1 MPNYNN
7 MAKNLTK
14 RSEDYSKW
22 YNELVV
28 KADLAEN
35 SAVRGCM
42 VIKPYGYAIWEKMQ
56 AELDR
61 MFKETGHQNAY
72 FPLFVPKSL
81 FEAEEKNAEGFA
93 KECAVVTHYR
103 LQNDPDQP
111 GKLRVDPMAKLEEE
125 LVVRPTSEAVIWN
138 TYKGWIQ
145 SYRDLPILI
154 NQWANVV
161 RWEMR
166 TRLFLRTAEFL
177 WQEGHTAHA
186 TKQEA
191 LVEAKQMNQVYADF
205 VENFMA
211 IPVIQGTKTE
221 SERFAGAE
229 ETYCIE
235 ALMQDG
241 KALQA
246 GTSHFL
252 GQNFAKAF
260 DVKFMTKE
268 GSQAHVWATS
278 WGVSTRLM
286 GALIMTHSDDQGLVL
301 PPNLAPY
308 QVVIVP
314 IYKSE
319 DQLNAISTVADTIMT
334 SLRAKNI
341 SVKYDNRTTQ
351 RPGAKFA
358 QYELQGVPLRI
369 AIGPNDLE
377 NGTVEL
383 ARRDTLSKETIDLE
397 VLQSKVTQLIA
408 EIQDALYVK
417 ALKFRDQH
425 ITLVDD
431 FEAFKATLETKGG
444 FVSAHWD
451 GSEETEQKIKELTK
465 ASIRCIPMGASQ
477 EEGKCVFSGAPSK
490 HRVLFAKAY

>member
-1 MPNYNN
+1 MG
-7 MAKNLTK
+7 KNLTK
-14 RSEDYSKW
+14 REVDYSKW

-61 MFKETGHQNAY
+61 MFKETGHENAY

-103 LQNDPDQP
+103 LQNDPDNE
-111 GKLRVDPMAKLEEE
+111 GKLRVDPAAKLEEE
-125 LVVRPTSEAVIWN
+125 LVVRPTSEAIIWN
-138 TYKGWIQ
+138 TFKGWVQ
-145 SYRDLPILI
+145 SYRDLPLLI

-186 TKQEA
+186 TKKEA
-191 LVEAKQMNQVYADF
+191 LTEALQMQKVYAEF
-205 VENFMA
+205 AENFMA
-211 IPVIQGTKTE
+211 MPVIKGAKSE
-221 SERFAGAE
+221 SERFAGAD
-229 ETYCIE
+229 ETYTIE

-260 DVKFMTKE
+260 DVKYTSKE
-268 GSQAHVWATS
+268 GKQEYVWATS
-278 WGVSTRLM
+278 WGVSTRLI
-286 GALIMTHSDDQGLVL
+286 GGLIMTHSDDFGLVL
-301 PPNLAPY
+301 PPKLAPI

-314 IYKSE
+314 IYKGDE
-319 DQLNAISTVADTIMT
+319 QLAAISEKVDVFVKE
-334 SLRAKNI
+334 LRAKGI
-341 SVKYDNRTTQ
+341 SVKFDTRDTY

-358 QYELQGVPLRI
+358 EYELKGVPVRI
-369 AIGPNDLE
+369 AFGKRDLE
-377 NGTVEL
+377 NNTVEI
-383 ARRDTLSKETIDLE
+383 ARRDTLEKQTVAQDNVVEFVSNLLE
-397 VLQSKVTQLIA
+397 
-408 EIQDALYVK
+408 EIQENLFNRAITYREEHTTEVDTFEEFKDA
-417 ALKFRDQH
+417 
-425 ITLVDD
+425 I
-431 FEAFKATLETKGG
+431 ENKGG

-451 GSEETEQKIKELTK
+451 GTIETEDKIKELTK
-465 ASIRCIPMGASQ
+465 ATIRCIPL
-477 EEGKCVFSGAPSK
+477 ENKFEDGKCVFTGAPSK
-490 HRVLFAKAY
+490 KRVLFAKSY

>member
-1 MPNYNN
+1 MS
-7 MAKNLTK
+7 KKLTK
-14 RSEDYSKW
+14 RAEDYSKW
-22 YNELVV
+22 YNEIIQ

-42 VIKPYGYAIWEKMQ
+42 VIKPYGFAIWEKMQ

-61 MFKETGHQNAY
+61 MFKESGHENAY

-103 LQNDPDQP
+103 LQNDPDNT
-111 GKLRVDPMAKLEEE
+111 GKLRVDPEAKLEEE
-125 LVVRPTSEAVIWN
+125 LIVRPTSEAIIWN

-145 SYRDLPILI
+145 SYRDLPLLI

-186 TKQEA
+186 TKNEA
-191 LVEAKQMNQVYADF
+191 LIESKLMQDVYAKF
-205 VENFMA
+205 AEEFMA
-211 IPVIQGTKTE
+211 MPVVKGFKSE

-229 ETYCIE
+229 ETYTIE

-260 DVKFMTKE
+260 DVKYTSKE
-268 GSQAHVWATS
+268 GKQEYVWATS
-278 WGVSTRLM
+278 WGVSTRLI
-286 GALIMTHSDDQGLVL
+286 GGLIMTHSDDLGLVL
-301 PPNLAPY
+301 PPRLAPI
-308 QVVIVP
+308 QVAIIP
-314 IYKSE
+314 IYKGE
-319 DQLNAISTVADTIMT
+319 DQLILISEKVKIIVK
-334 SLRAKNI
+334 SLREKNI
-341 SVKYDNRTTQ
+341 SVKFDDRDTF

-358 QYELQGVPLRI
+358 EYELKGVPVRI
-369 AIGPNDLE
+369 AIGNRDME
-377 NGTVEL
+377 NNTAEV
-383 ARRDTLSKETIDLE
+383 ARRDTLEKQTIPQDQLSEYICELLE
-397 VLQSKVTQLIA
+397 
-408 EIQDALYVK
+408 EIQQNLFNRALS
-417 ALKFRDQH
+417 FRNDH
-425 ITLVDD
+425 ITEVNS
-431 FEAFKATLETKGG
+431 FEEFKEVIENKGG

-451 GSEETEQKIKELTK
+451 GTIETENKIKELTK
-465 ASIRCIPMGASQ
+465 ATIRCIPNKAK
-477 EEGKCVFSGAPSK
+477 EEVGTCVLTGEKSSRK
-490 HRVLFAKAY
+490 VLFAKAY

>member
-1 MPNYNN
+1 MG
-7 MAKNLTK
+7 KKLTK

-28 KADLAEN
+28 QADLAEN

-61 MFKETGHQNAY
+61 MFKETGHENAY

-103 LQNDPDQP
+103 LKTDPEDSS
-111 GKLRVDPMAKLEEE
+111 KLIVDPNAKLEEE
-125 LVVRPTSEAVIWN
+125 LIVRPTSEAIIWN

-145 SYRDLPILI
+145 SYRDLPLLI

-186 TKQEA
+186 TKEEALQEA
-191 LVEAKQMNQVYADF
+191 ELMNNVYAEF
-205 VENFMA
+205 AENFLA
-211 IPVIQGTKTE
+211 VPVIKGVKTE
-221 SERFAGAE
+221 SERFAGAD

-246 GTSHFL
+246 GTYHFL

-260 DVKFMTKE
+260 DVKFTSNQGKQE
-268 GSQAHVWATS
+268 HVWATS

-301 PPNLAPY
+301 PPNLAPF

-314 IYKSE
+314 IYKNQE
-319 DQLNAISTVADTIMT
+319 QLDAISQVANELVQD
-334 SLRAKNI
+334 LKLHGV
-341 SVKYDNRTTQ
+341 SVKFDNRDTHK
-351 RPGAKFA
+351 PGWKFNE
-358 QYELQGVPLRI
+358 YELKGVPLRI
-369 AIGPNDLE
+369 GIGPKDLE
-377 NGTVEL
+377 KRTVEL
-383 ARRDTLSKETIDLE
+383 ARRDTLTKEFIAKETVVETVITL
-397 VLQSKVTQLIA
+397 LK
-408 EIQDALYVK
+408 EIQENLYTK
-417 ALKFRDQH
+417 AKNYRNDH
-425 ITLVDD
+425 ITPVDT
-431 FEAFKATLETKGG
+431 FEEFKDVLNTKGG
-444 FVSAHWD
+444 FISAHWD
-451 GSEETEQKIKELTK
+451 GTTETEDKIKEITK
-465 ASIRCIPMGASQ
+465 ATIRCIPLNAKN
-477 EEGKCVFSGAPSK
+477 EEGICVYSGKKSLC
-490 HRVLFAKAY
+490 RVLFAKAY

>member
-1 MPNYNN
+1 MS
-7 MAKNLTK
+7 KHLTK
-14 RSEDYSKW
+14 RADDYSKW

-61 MFKETGHQNAY
+61 MFKETGHENAY

-103 LQNDPDQP
+103 LQNDPDNP
-111 GKLRVDPMAKLEEE
+111 GKLRVDPEAKLEEE
-125 LVVRPTSEAVIWN
+125 LVVRPTSEAIIWN
-138 TYKGWIQ
+138 TYKGWVQ
-145 SYRDLPILI
+145 SYRDLPLLI

-186 TKQEA
+186 TKAEAVSEAQQMQE
-191 LVEAKQMNQVYADF
+191 VYATFAED
-205 VENFMA
+205 FMA
-211 IPVIQGTKTE
+211 MPVVKGYKSD

-229 ETYCIE
+229 DTLTIE

-260 DVKFMTKE
+260 DVKFTTKE
-268 GSQAHVWATS
+268 GKKEHVWATS
-278 WGVSTRLM
+278 WGVSTRLI
-286 GALIMTHSDDQGLVL
+286 GGLIMTHSDDNGLVL
-301 PPNLAPY
+301 PPRLAPI

-314 IYKSE
+314 IYKGE
-319 DQLNAISTVADTIMT
+319 EQLEAISEKVAVFVKE
-334 SLRAKNI
+334 LRKKGV
-341 SVKYDNRTTQ
+341 SVKFDDRDTY

-358 QYELQGVPLRI
+358 EYELKGVPVRI
-369 AIGPNDLE
+369 AIGKRDLE
-377 NGTVEL
+377 NGTVEI
-383 ARRDTLSKETIDLE
+383 ARRDTLEKQTVAQNDVVDFVSNLLE
-397 VLQSKVTQLIA
+397 
-408 EIQDALYVK
+408 EIQDNLFQK
-417 ALKFRDQH
+417 AIDFRTEH
-425 ITLVDD
+425 TTSVYN
-431 FEAFKATLETKGG
+431 FEEFKTAIANKGG

-451 GSEETEQKIKELTK
+451 GTEETENKIKDLTK
-465 ASIRCIPMGASQ
+465 ATIRCIPNDAK
-477 EEGKCVFSGAPSK
+477 EEIGTCVFSGKPSSK
-490 HRVLFAKAY
+490 RVLFAKAY

>member
-1 MPNYNN
+1 MS
-7 MAKNLTK
+7 KNITK

-35 SAVRGCM
+35 SGVRGCM

-56 AELDR
+56 AELDKK
-61 MFKETGHQNAY
+61 FKETGHQNAY
-72 FPLFVPKSL
+72 FPLFIPKSY
-81 FEAEEKNAEGFA
+81 FSKEASHVDGFA

-103 LQNDPDQP
+103 LKTAEDGKTIEVDPD
-111 GKLRVDPMAKLEEE
+111 AKLEEE
-125 LVVRPTSEAVIWN
+125 LIVRPTSETIIWD
-138 TYKGWIQ
+138 TYRKWIE
-145 SYRDLPILI
+145 SYRDLPILV

-191 LVEAKQMNQVYADF
+191 ITEAEQMLDVYADF
-205 VENFMA
+205 AENFMA
-211 IPVIQGTKTE
+211 IPVVKGFKTE
-221 SERFAGAE
+221 NERFAGAI

-260 DVKFMTKE
+260 DVKFTSQE
-268 GSQAHVWATS
+268 GKQEYVWATS

-286 GALIMTHSDDQGLVL
+286 GALIMTHSDDSGLVL
-301 PPNLAPY
+301 PPNLAPI

-314 IYKSE
+314 IHKTDE
-319 DQLNAISTVADTIMT
+319 QLEAIREEVKKVTDRFKK
-334 SLRAKNI
+334 LNI
-341 SVKYDNRTTQ
+341 SFKFDDRTTFK
-351 RPGAKFA
+351 PGWKFNE
-358 QYELQGVPLRI
+358 YELKGVPLRI
-369 AIGPNDLE
+369 AIGPKDLE
-377 NGTVEL
+377 NGTFEV
-383 ARRDTLSKETIDLE
+383 ARRDTFTKEIVAKENIVTYVQDMLE
-397 VLQSKVTQLIA
+397 
-408 EIQDALYVK
+408 EIQTSLYDR
-417 ALKFRDQH
+417 ARTYRDSH
-425 ITLVDD
+425 ITEANS
-431 FEAFKATLETKGG
+431 FEEFKELLENKGG
-444 FVSAHWD
+444 FISAHWD
-451 GSEETEQKIKELTK
+451 GTVETEEKIKDLTK
-465 ASIRCIPMGASQ
+465 ATIRCIPIDRK
-477 EEGKCVFSGAPSK
+477 EEDGFCVLTGAPSK
-490 HRVLFAKAY
+490 GRVLFAKAY

>member
-1 MPNYNN
+1 
-7 MAKNLTK
+7 MAKLTS
-14 RSEDYSKW
+14 RAEDYSKW
-22 YNELVV
+22 YNELVIN
-28 KADLAEN
+28 ADLAEN
-35 SAVRGCM
+35 SGVRGCM

-56 AELDR
+56 AQLDK
-61 MFKETGHQNAY
+61 MFKETGHTNAY

-103 LQNDPDQP
+103 LKTDPENP
-111 GKLRVDPMAKLEEE
+111 GKLMIDPEARLEEE
-125 LVVRPTSEAVIWN
+125 LVVRPTSEAIIWS
-138 TYKGWIQ
+138 TYKNWIQ

-191 LVEAKQMNQVYADF
+191 IDETEQMLHVYADF
-205 VENFMA
+205 AENYMK
-211 IPVIQGTKTE
+211 IPVIKGVKTE

-260 DVKFMTKE
+260 DVKFTNSDGQQE
-268 GSQAHVWATS
+268 FVWATS

-286 GALIMTHSDDQGLVL
+286 GALIMSHSDDNGLVL
-301 PPNLAPY
+301 PSTLAPI

-314 IYKSE
+314 IYFNDEQKAQIDAKAEEIAANLKS
-319 DQLNAISTVADTIMT
+319 QG
-334 SLRAKNI
+334 I
-341 SVKYDNRTTQ
+341 SVKYDNDDKQ
-351 RPGAKFA
+351 KPGWKFA
-358 QYELQGVPLRI
+358 EYELKGVPVRI
-369 AIGPNDLE
+369 GIGPRDLE
-377 NGTVEL
+377 KGQVEV
-383 ARRDTLSKETIDLE
+383 ARRDTLQKNF
-397 VLQSKVTQLIA
+397 
-408 EIQDALYVK
+408 VK
-417 ALKFRDQH
+417 LDELDQH
-425 ITLVDD
+425 VPQLLQQIDANIYNKSLD
-431 FEAFKATLETKGG
+431 FREENTTKVNTWEEFQQVLEEKGG
-444 FVSAHWD
+444 FISAHWD
-451 GSEETEQKIKELTK
+451 GTTATEEKIQELTK
-465 ASIRCIPMGASQ
+465 ATIRCIPLDGEKEDGVCVYSGKPSQ
-477 EEGKCVFSGAPSK
+477 Q
-490 HRVLFAKAY
+490 RVLFAKAY